1 MNKSERQAAL
11 ARIIN
16 QKPIATQEELLAA
29 LKAAGIDATQ
39 ATISRDIREMQIV
52 KAQDAKG
59 TLRYTIFR
67 GSEESQLERLG
78 RSIREVGLTITRVQ
92 FLNVIK
98 TLPSNG
104 NLLAAIIDDID
115 FDQVVGTIAGHDTIV
130 VISPDEKQAKWFEEA
145 YRHALDRKSVV

>member
-11 ARIIN
+11 TRIIN

-39 ATISRDIREMQIV
+39 ATISRDIREMKIV
-52 KAQDAKG
+52 KSQDATG

-67 GSEESQLERLG
+67 GSSESQLERLG
-78 RSIREVGLTITRVQ
+78 RSIREVGLSITRVH
-92 FLNVIK
+92 FMNVIK

-104 NLLAAIIDDID
+104 NLLAAIIDAIG
-115 FDQVVGTIAGHDTIV
+115 FEQVVGTIAGHDTIV
-130 VISPDEKQAKWFEEA
+130 VISPDEKQAKWFEAA
-145 YRHALDRKSVV
+145 YRQAFNS

>member
-145 YRHALDRKSVV
+145 YRHAFDR

>member
-67 GSEESQLERLG
+67 GSEEPSPATIRL
-78 RSIREVGLTITRVQ
+78 S
-92 FLNVIK
+92 
-98 TLPSNG
+98 
-104 NLLAAIIDDID
+104 LLALMKNR
-115 FDQVVGTIAGHDTIV
+115 QNGLKRLIV
-130 VISPDEKQAKWFEEA
+130 MLLIGEL
-145 YRHALDRKSVV
+145 R

>member
-98 TLPSNG
+98 TLPSTG

-145 YRHALDRKSVV
+145 YRHAFDR

>member
-104 NLLAAIIDDID
+104 
-115 FDQVVGTIAGHDTIV
+115 
-130 VISPDEKQAKWFEEA
+130 
-145 YRHALDRKSVV
+145 

>member
-78 RSIREVGLTITRVQ
+78 RSIREVDLTITRVQ

-145 YRHALDRKSVV
+145 YRHAFDR

>member
-67 GSEESQLERLG
+67 WAEESQLERLG

-145 YRHALDRKSVV
+145 YRHAFDR

>member
-29 LKAAGIDATQ
+29 LKAAGTDATQ

-145 YRHALDRKSVV
+145 YRHAFDR

>member
-11 ARIIN
+11 TRIIN

-39 ATISRDIREMQIV
+39 ATISRDIREMKIV
-52 KAQDAKG
+52 KSQDATG

-67 GSEESQLERLG
+67 GSSESQLERLG
-78 RSIREVGLTITRVQ
+78 RSIREVGLSITRVH
-92 FLNVIK
+92 FMNVIK

-104 NLLAAIIDDID
+104 NLLAAIIDDIG
-115 FDQVVGTIAGHDTIV
+115 FEQVVGTIAGHDTIV
-130 VISPDEKQAKWFEEA
+130 VISPDEKQAKWFEAA
-145 YRHALDRKSVV
+145 YRQVFNS

>member
-11 ARIIN
+11 AWIIN

-130 VISPDEKQAKWFEEA
+130 VISPDEKQAQWFEEA
-145 YRHALDRKSVV
+145 YRHAFDR

>member
-11 ARIIN
+11 TRIIN

-39 ATISRDIREMQIV
+39 ATISRDIREMKIV
-52 KAQDAKG
+52 KSQDATG

-67 GSEESQLERLG
+67 GSSESQLERLG
-78 RSIREVGLTITRVQ
+78 RSIREVGLSITRVH
-92 FLNVIK
+92 FMNVIK

-104 NLLAAIIDDID
+104 NYGSDIDDIGLSKLSAPSL
-115 FDQVVGTIAGHDTIV
+115 VMT
-130 VISPDEKQAKWFEEA
+130 
-145 YRHALDRKSVV
+145 

>member
-92 FLNVIK
+92 FPNVIK

-145 YRHALDRKSVV
+145 YRHAFDR

>member
-11 ARIIN
+11 AWIIN

-92 FLNVIK
+92 LLNVIK

-145 YRHALDRKSVV
+145 YRHAFDR

>member
-11 ARIIN
+11 TRIIN

-39 ATISRDIREMQIV
+39 ATISRDIREMKIV
-52 KAQDAKG
+52 KSQDATG

-67 GSEESQLERLG
+67 GSSESQLERLG
-78 RSIREVGLTITRVQ
+78 RSIREVGLSITRVH
-92 FLNVIK
+92 FMNVIK

-104 NLLAAIIDDID
+104 NLLAAIIDDIG
-115 FDQVVGTIAGHDTIV
+115 FEQVVGTIAGHDTIV

-145 YRHALDRKSVV
+145 YRQAFNS

>member
-1 MNKSERQAAL
+1 MNKNERQAAL

-39 ATISRDIREMQIV
+39 ATISRDIREMKIV
-52 KAQDAKG
+52 KAQDVTG

-78 RSIREVGLTITRVQ
+78 RSIREVGLSITRVQ
-92 FLNVIK
+92 FMNVIK

-145 YRHALDRKSVV
+145 YRHAFDR

>member
-115 FDQVVGTIAGHDTIV
+115 FDQVVGTIAGHDTSV

-145 YRHALDRKSVV
+145 YRHAFDR

>member
-78 RSIREVGLTITRVQ
+78 RSIREVGMTITRVQ

-145 YRHALDRKSVV
+145 YRHAFDR

>member
-1 MNKSERQAAL
+1 MNKNERQAAL

-39 ATISRDIREMQIV
+39 ATISRDIREMKIV
-52 KAQDAKG
+52 KAQDATG

-67 GSEESQLERLG
+67 GSAESQLERLG
-78 RSIREVGLTITRVQ
+78 RSIREVGLSITRVQ
-92 FLNVIK
+92 FMNVIK

-145 YRHALDRKSVV
+145 YRHAFDR

>member
-1 MNKSERQAAL
+1 MNKNERQAAL

-39 ATISRDIREMQIV
+39 ATISRDIREMKIV
-52 KAQDAKG
+52 KAQDATG
-59 TLRYTIFR
+59 TLRYTILR
-67 GSEESQLERLG
+67 GSAESQLERLG
-78 RSIREVGLTITRVQ
+78 RSIREVGLSITRVQ
-92 FLNVIK
+92 FMNVIK

-145 YRHALDRKSVV
+145 YRHAFDR

>member
-29 LKAAGIDATQ
+29 WKAAGSEATQ

-145 YRHALDRKSVV
+145 YRHAFDR

>member
-11 ARIIN
+11 TRIIN

-39 ATISRDIREMQIV
+39 ATISRDIREMKIV
-52 KAQDAKG
+52 KSQDATG

-67 GSEESQLERLG
+67 GSSESQLERLG
-78 RSIREVGLTITRVQ
+78 RSIREVGLSITRVH
-92 FLNVIK
+92 FMNVIK

-104 NLLAAIIDDID
+104 NLLATIIDDIG
-115 FDQVVGTIAGHDTIV
+115 FEQVVGTIAGHDTIV
-130 VISPDEKQAKWFEEA
+130 VISPDEKQAKWFEAA
-145 YRHALDRKSVV
+145 YRQAFNS

>member
-11 ARIIN
+11 AWIIN

-104 NLLAAIIDDID
+104 NLLAAIIRLSLLALMKNR
-115 FDQVVGTIAGHDTIV
+115 QNGLKRLIV
-130 VISPDEKQAKWFEEA
+130 MLLIGEL
-145 YRHALDRKSVV
+145 R

>member
-11 ARIIN
+11 AWIIN

-115 FDQVVGTIAGHDTIV
+115 FDQVVGSIAGHDTIV

-145 YRHALDRKSVV
+145 YRHAFDR

>member
-11 ARIIN
+11 AWIIN

-52 KAQDAKG
+52 KAQDANG

-145 YRHALDRKSVV
+145 YRHAFDR

>member
-1 MNKSERQAAL
+1 MNKGERQAAL

-145 YRHALDRKSVV
+145 YRHAFDR

>member
-1 MNKSERQAAL
+1 MNKSKRQAAL

-145 YRHALDRKSVV
+145 YRHAFDR

>member
-11 ARIIN
+11 AWIIN

-145 YRHALDRKSVV
+145 YRHAFYR

>member
-11 ARIIN
+11 TRIIN

-39 ATISRDIREMQIV
+39 ATISRDIREMKIV
-52 KAQDAKG
+52 KSQDATG

-67 GSEESQLERLG
+67 GSSESQLERLG
-78 RSIREVGLTITRVQ
+78 RSIREVGLSITRVH
-92 FLNVIK
+92 FMNVIK

-104 NLLAAIIDDID
+104 NLLAAIIDDIG
-115 FDQVVGTIAGHDTIV
+115 FEQVVGTIAGHDTIV
-130 VISPDEKQAKWFEEA
+130 VISPDEKQAKWFEAA
-145 YRHALDRKSVV
+145 YRQAFNS

>member
-78 RSIREVGLTITRVQ
+78 ARFG
-92 FLNVIK
+92 
-98 TLPSNG
+98 
-104 NLLAAIIDDID
+104 
-115 FDQVVGTIAGHDTIV
+115 
-130 VISPDEKQAKWFEEA
+130 
-145 YRHALDRKSVV
+145 KSA

>member
-29 LKAAGIDATQ
+29 LKADGIDATQ

-78 RSIREVGLTITRVQ
+78 RSIREVGLMITRVQ

-145 YRHALDRKSVV
+145 YRHAFDR